1 MFSSINLRCGEEG
14 TVDGGPGE
22 IKTREAN
29 FGVGV
34 QTGEMLASNQTL
46 AGMSDQK
53 EIEGLSLA
61 LAGDL

>member
-1 MFSSINLRCGEEG
+1 MNLRCAEEG
-14 TVDGGPGE
+14 TVDGGTGE
-22 IKTREAN
+22 IKARETN
-29 FGVGV
+29 FWVWA
-34 QTGEMLASNQTL
+34 QTNEVPASIQTL

>member
-1 MFSSINLRCGEEG
+1 MNLRCEAKR
-14 TVDGGPGE
+14 TVDGGTGE
-22 IKTREAN
+22 IKAREAN
-29 FGVGV
+29 FSVGV
-34 QTGEMLASNQTL
+34 QTGEMLASNRTL